1 MEINIHSPNQP
12 SNQLSNEDGLPKPPS
27 QIDAFYGKEGPTP
40 KQVIFRDSL
49 EKYKLFGGGV
59 GGGKSRAICAEALR
73 LSFLYPYNRGFLC
86 RAEAEAFRRTTLNTL
101 LGAIQEVEDMMGQKI
116 IAHNGHNQ
124 TKKEI
129 HLINGSLIMYGGL
142 GVTPE
147 DQDRIKSLEIGWYGV
162 DEASEA
168 PHKVVA
174 MLKARLRLK
183 LPDGTFPRYFGMY
196 ASNPEPG
203 WLKDEFVTPTQ
214 LGYPLEDHIFV
225 QSLIR
230 DNPWLPPNYLDEL
243 KRDNPAPW
251 VKRYVEGSWDAVEG
265 QVWPDF
271 DRNVHVYPNDHSD
284 YEIPLPEEV
293 KAEPFGGLD
302 HGQTNPTAF
311 LGAYTDADGNIFI
324 YDEYYS
330 KGLVSLHCTTIL
342 EKFEINDF
350 ETIEADPSMM
360 AKTRE
365 KNGAPWSIFEEYDEY
380 GISLS
385 PANNSKE
392 AGWNRVGEY
401 LRVDPD
407 HIHPI
412 TGKHGSPRIFF
423 SSRCRN
429 LLTEVP
435 EYIWKRLSDE
445 SSNPKEEARKLKDHA
460 CDALRYLVMSMPSPY
475 SKSKMDNAPYGS
487 FNYML
492 QQKGD
497 RNSKKG
503 MILN

>member
-1 MEINIHSPNQP
+1 MENQTPGSSIPQSQPIHQNQP
-12 SNQLSNEDGLPKPPS
+12 SKPPVS
-27 QIDAFYGKEGPTP
+27 VDAFYGKEGPTD
-40 KQVIFRDSL
+40 KQILFRDSL

-59 GGGKSRAICAEALR
+59 GGGKSRAICAEGLR
-73 LSFLYPYNRGFLC
+73 LSFLFPNNRGFIC

-101 LGAIQEVEDMMGQKI
+101 LSAIAEVEDMMGQKI
-116 IAHNGHNQ
+116 IARNGHNQ

-129 HLINGSLIMYGGL
+129 HLINGSMIMYGGL

-147 DQDRIKSLEIGWYGV
+147 DQDRIKSLEIGWFGV

-168 PHKVVA
+168 PVKVVN

-183 LPDGTFPRYFGMY
+183 LPNGRFPKYFGMY

-203 WLKDEFVTPTQ
+203 WLKDEFVIPHF
-214 LGYPLEDHIFV
+214 LGNPRPDHIFV

-230 DNPWLPPNYLDEL
+230 DNPWLPPEYLAEL
-243 KRDNPAPW
+243 SRDNPPAW

-271 DRNVHVYPNDHSD
+271 ERAVHVYPNETSD
-284 YEIPLPEEV
+284 FDILPPSGLQS
-293 KAEPFGGLD
+293 APIGGLD

-311 LGAYTDADGNIFI
+311 VAGYTDADGNIFI

-330 KGLVSLHCTTIL
+330 KGLVSHHCTTIL
-342 EKFEINDF
+342 ENFDIEKFQY
-350 ETIEADPSMM
+350 IEADPSMM

-365 KNGAPWSIFEEYDEY
+365 KNGMPWSIFEEYDEY
-380 GISLS
+380 GISLG
-385 PANNSKE
+385 PANNSRE

-401 LRVDPD
+401 LRIDPN

-412 TGKHGSPRIFF
+412 TGDKGSPRLFI
-423 SSRCRN
+423 SSRCKH
-429 LLTEVP
+429 LLTEIP

-445 SSNPKEEARKLKDHA
+445 NANPKEEARKLKDHA
-460 CDALRYLVMSMPSPY
+460 CDALRYLIMSLPSPY
-475 SKSKMDNAPYGS
+475 ERSKEDESPEGS
-487 FNYML
+487 FNFIM
-492 QQKGD
+492 
-497 RNSKKG
+497 RNTRGSKKRG
-503 MILN
+503 MITN

>member
-1 MEINIHSPNQP
+1 MSQVTLNDPPIKEYTP
-12 SNQLSNEDGLPKPPS
+12 SKPPVS
-27 QIDAFYGKEGPTP
+27 VDAFYGKEGPTD
-40 KQVIFRDSL
+40 KQVIFRDAL

-59 GGGKSRAICAEALR
+59 GGGKSRALCAEGLR
-73 LSFLYPYNRGFLC
+73 LSFLFSHNRGFLC

-101 LGAIQEVEDMMGQKI
+101 LSAISEVEEMMGQRIVAK
-116 IAHNGHNQ
+116 NGHNQ

-129 HLINGSLIMYGGL
+129 NLINGSMIMYGGL

-168 PHKVVA
+168 PVKVVN

-183 LPDGTFPRYFGMY
+183 LPNGTFPRYFGMY

-203 WLKDEFVTPTQ
+203 WLKDEFVTPHM
-214 LGYPLEDHIFV
+214 LGFPKEDHIFV
-225 QSLIR
+225 QALIR
-230 DNPWLPPNYLDEL
+230 DNPWLPPEYLSEL
-243 KRDNPAPW
+243 ERDNPAAW
-251 VKRYVEGSWDAVEG
+251 VKRYVNGSWDAVEG

-271 DRNVHVYPNDHSD
+271 DRDVHVYPNETSD
-284 YEIPLPEEV
+284 FDILLPEGV
-293 KAEPFGGLD
+293 GIKPFGGLD

-311 LGAYTDADGNIFI
+311 LAAYTDSDGNIFV
-324 YDEYYS
+324 YDEYYN
-330 KGLVSLHCTTIL
+330 KGLVSSHCNSIL
-342 EKFEINDF
+342 EKFNVEEF
-350 ETIEADPSMM
+350 EYIEADPSMM

-365 KNGAPWSIFEEYDEY
+365 KNGMPWSIFEEYDEY

-401 LRVDPD
+401 LRVDPE

-412 TGKHGSPRIFF
+412 TGERGSPRIFI
-423 SSRCRN
+423 SARCKW
-429 LLTEVP
+429 LLTEIP

-445 SSNPKEEARKLKDHA
+445 STNPKEEARKLKDHA
-460 CDALRYLVMSMPSPY
+460 CDALRYLVMSLPSPY
-475 SKSKMDNAPYGS
+475 EREKKDEAPYGS
-487 FNYML
+487 FNYMMKL
-492 QQKGD
+492 KRGSTK
-497 RNSKKG
+497 RG
-503 MILN
+503 MIVN

>member
-1 MEINIHSPNQP
+1 MAQATLNDPPIKEYT
-12 SNQLSNEDGLPKPPS
+12 LSKPPVS
-27 QIDAFYGKEGPTP
+27 VDAFYGKEGPTE
-40 KQVIFRDSL
+40 KQVIFRDAL

-59 GGGKSRAICAEALR
+59 GGGKSRALCAEGLR
-73 LSFLYPYNRGFLC
+73 LSFLFSHNRGFLC

-101 LGAIQEVEDMMGQKI
+101 LSAISEVEEMMGQRIVAK
-116 IAHNGHNQ
+116 NGHNQ

-129 HLINGSLIMYGGL
+129 HLINGSMIMYGGL

-168 PHKVVA
+168 PSKVVN

-183 LPDGTFPRYFGMY
+183 LPNGTFPKYFGMY

-203 WLKDEFVTPTQ
+203 WLKDEFVVPHQ
-214 LGYPLEDHIFV
+214 LGSPREDHIFV
-225 QSLIR
+225 QALIR
-230 DNPWLPPNYLDEL
+230 DNPWLPPEYLSEL
-243 KRDNPAPW
+243 QRDNPPAW
-251 VKRYVEGSWDAVEG
+251 VKRYVNGSWDAVEG

-271 DRNVHVYPNDHSD
+271 DRTVHVYPNETSD
-284 YEIPLPEEV
+284 FDIQFPNTPGL
-293 KAEPFGGLD
+293 KPFGGLD

-311 LGAYTDADGNIFI
+311 LAAYADSDGNIFVF
-324 YDEYYS
+324 DEYYS
-330 KGLVSLHCTTIL
+330 KGLVSSHCSSIS
-342 EKFEINDF
+342 ERFEIGDF
-350 ETIEADPSMM
+350 DYIEADPSMM

-365 KNGAPWSIFEEYDEY
+365 KNGMPWSIFEEYDEY

-412 TGKHGSPRIFF
+412 TGEKGSPRLFF
-423 SSRCRN
+423 STRCRH
-429 LLTEVP
+429 LLTEIP
-435 EYIWKRLSDE
+435 EYIWKRLADE
-445 SSNPKEEARKLKDHA
+445 NSNPKEEARKLNDHA
-460 CDALRYLVMSMPSPY
+460 CDALRYLIMSLPSPY
-475 SKSKMDNAPYGS
+475 ERAKEDEAPPGS
-487 FNYML
+487 FNFIM
-492 QQKGD
+492 
-497 RNSKKG
+497 RNRRGSKKRG